1 MSCGRPTA
9 RLFRIRV
16 SLLRMKTGIGETEV
30 IQKIDNLGCVFARRS
45 NQDTQISCVA
55 RPSVESQA
63 VRAHDH
69 VINIAGV

>member
-1 MSCGRPTA
+1 
-9 RLFRIRV
+9 
-16 SLLRMKTGIGETEV
+16 MKTGIGETEV